1 MKTNLTTDMTTAFP
15 YNHAKRRYSNTAPRV
30 TIAYAYY
37 RLSQEEA
44 NEGQSSSI
52 LNQEKIVRDYCARN
66 GIALLDSFVD
76 DGWSGGN
83 FERPGFQAMMR
94 ALESGKANMVIT
106 KDLSRLG
113 RDMRESSY
121 YAEQFFP
128 EHQIHYIAIAD
139 NFDSE
144 LENVMA
150 PFQFAMN
157 EVYLRDS
164 SRKVRDV
171 FKMKRSKGEY
181 CACAPFGYKKDP
193 KDKNHLIPDEE
204 TAPIVTSIFQ
214 RSAAGKSCITIAQ
227 ELSNEGVV
235 TPLKYRALYRDN
247 FTDAGAARAT
257 DYWNHTT
264 VKRIIKNEVYLGKTV
279 LGKTRKVS
287 LKSKKKIS
295 VPKEDWVVTEGT
307 HIPLVDQMTFDKAQF
322 NLGKGSRDYRQYDH
336 VRKSIFGGIAI
347 CSLCGYSLCSSGTVY
362 KGEREKYWFLSCNHK
377 SKRFENPCQ
386 GVNIKYSDL
395 LELVRQDL
403 NSLINLTDAE
413 IDALVNSVLE
423 EMNDVS
429 AEKARESKIEKSQA
443 RLKVI
448 SRTIE
453 KLYFDNAE
461 GKLSDSRLETMV
473 AKLEKEATT
482 LESSLEDLAA
492 PSPAAEIRSNYEKF
506 FQLAKQYSRIEV
518 LDRDILLT
526 FIDKIVVGPKI
537 LPDGYIKAP
546 RKHASYQQSVTIY
559 YKFIGSLSDH
569 APVPTFPV
577 RTDSSDEAIEISK
590 FTM

>member
-257 DYWNHTT
+257 DYWNYTT

-307 HIPLVDQMTFDKAQF
+307 HVPLVDQMTFDKAQF

-386 GVNIKYSDL
+386 GVNIRYSDL

-413 IDALVNSVLE
+413 IDALVNGVLE
-423 EMNDVS
+423 EMNGASV
-429 AEKARESKIEKSQA
+429 EKERESKIEKSQA

-482 LESSLEDLAA
+482 LEASLEDLTA

-526 FIDKIVVGPKI
+526 FIDRIVVGPKI

-546 RKHASYQQSVTIY
+546 RKHASYQQSVTIH

-577 RTDSSDEAIEISK
+577 RTDVSDEAIEI
-590 FTM
+590 

>member
-94 ALESGKANMVIT
+94 ALEFGKANMVIT

-257 DYWNHTT
+257 DYWNYTT

-336 VRKSIFGGIAI
+336 VRKSILGGIAI

-413 IDALVNSVLE
+413 IGALVNGVLE
-423 EMNDVS
+423 EMNDAS
-429 AEKARESKIEKSQA
+429 AEKERESKIEKSQA

-482 LESSLEDLAA
+482 LEASLEDLTA
-492 PSPAAEIRSNYEKF
+492 PSPAAEVRSNYEKF
-506 FQLAKQYSRIEV
+506 FQLAKQYSNIEV

-526 FIDKIVVGPKI
+526 FIDRIVVGPKI

-577 RTDSSDEAIEISK
+577 RADTSDEAIEI
-590 FTM
+590 

>member
-257 DYWNHTT
+257 DYWNYTT

-279 LGKTRKVS
+279 LGKTRKAS

-322 NLGKGSRDYRQYDH
+322 NLGRGSRDYRQYDH

-413 IDALVNSVLE
+413 IDALVNGVLE

-429 AEKARESKIEKSQA
+429 AEKERESKIEKSQA

-482 LESSLEDLAA
+482 LEASLEDLTA

-526 FIDKIVVGPKI
+526 FIDRIVVGPKI

-559 YKFIGSLSDH
+559 YKFIGNLSDH

-577 RTDSSDEAIEISK
+577 RTDSSDEAIEI
-590 FTM
+590 

>member
-1 MKTNLTTDMTTAFP
+1 MTTAFP

-94 ALESGKANMVIT
+94 ALEFGKANMVIT

-193 KDKNHLIPDEE
+193 KNKNHLIPDEE

-257 DYWNHTT
+257 DYWNYTT

-287 LKSKKKIS
+287 LKSKRKIS
-295 VPKEDWVVTEGT
+295 VPTEDWVVTEDT

-336 VRKSIFGGIAI
+336 VRKSILGGIAI

-413 IDALVNSVLE
+413 IDALVNGVLE
-423 EMNDVS
+423 EMNDAS
-429 AEKARESKIEKSQA
+429 AEKERESKIEKSQA

-461 GKLSDSRLETMV
+461 GKLSDSRLETMG

-482 LESSLEDLAA
+482 LEASLEDLTA
-492 PSPAAEIRSNYEKF
+492 PSPAAEVRSNYEKF
-506 FQLAKQYSRIEV
+506 FQLAKQYSNIEV

-526 FIDKIVVGPKI
+526 FIDRIVVGPKI

-577 RTDSSDEAIEISK
+577 RADTSDETIEI
-590 FTM
+590 

>member
-227 ELSNEGVV
+227 ELSNEGAV

-257 DYWNHTT
+257 DYWNYTT
-264 VKRIIKNEVYLGKTV
+264 VKRIIKNEVYLGKTI

-295 VPKEDWVVTEGT
+295 VPKEDWVVTEDT

-322 NLGKGSRDYRQYDH
+322 NLGRGSRDYRQYDH

-413 IDALVNSVLE
+413 IDALVNGVLE

-429 AEKARESKIEKSQA
+429 AEKERESKIEKSQA

-482 LESSLEDLAA
+482 LEASLEDLTA

-506 FQLAKQYSRIEV
+506 FQLAKQYSNIEV

-526 FIDKIVVGPKI
+526 FIDRIVVGPKI
-537 LPDGYIKAP
+537 LPDGYVKAP

-559 YKFIGSLSDH
+559 YKFIGNLSDH

-577 RTDSSDEAIEISK
+577 RTDSSDEAIEI
-590 FTM
+590 

>member
-1 MKTNLTTDMTTAFP
+1 MTTAFP

-94 ALESGKANMVIT
+94 ALEFGKANMVIT

-257 DYWNHTT
+257 DYWNYTT

-295 VPKEDWVVTEGT
+295 VPKEDWVVTEDT

-413 IDALVNSVLE
+413 IDALVNGVLE
-423 EMNDVS
+423 EMNDAS
-429 AEKARESKIEKSQA
+429 AEKERESKIEKSQA

-453 KLYFDNAE
+453 KLYFDNAG

-482 LESSLEDLAA
+482 LEASLEDLTA
-492 PSPAAEIRSNYEKF
+492 PSPAAEVRSNYEKF
-506 FQLAKQYSRIEV
+506 FQLAKQYSNIEV

-526 FIDKIVVGPKI
+526 FIDRIVVGPKI

-577 RTDSSDEAIEISK
+577 
-590 FTM
+590 

>member
-1 MKTNLTTDMTTAFP
+1 MKANLTTDMTTAFP

-94 ALESGKANMVIT
+94 ALEFGKANMVIT

-257 DYWNHTT
+257 DYWNYTT

-336 VRKSIFGGIAI
+336 VRKSILGGIAI

-413 IDALVNSVLE
+413 IDALANGVLE
-423 EMNDVS
+423 EMNDAS
-429 AEKARESKIEKSQA
+429 AEKERGSKIEKSQA

-453 KLYFDNAE
+453 KLYFDNAG

-482 LESSLEDLAA
+482 LEASLEDLTA
-492 PSPAAEIRSNYEKF
+492 PSPAAEVRSNYEKF
-506 FQLAKQYSRIEV
+506 FQLAKQYSNIEV

-526 FIDKIVVGPKI
+526 FIDRIVVGPKI

-577 RTDSSDEAIEISK
+577 RADTSDEAIEI
-590 FTM
+590 

>member
-94 ALESGKANMVIT
+94 ALEFGKANMVIT

-257 DYWNHTT
+257 DYWNYTT

-322 NLGKGSRDYRQYDH
+322 NLGKGRRDYRQYDH
-336 VRKSIFGGIAI
+336 VRKSILGGIAI

-413 IDALVNSVLE
+413 IDALVNGVLE
-423 EMNDVS
+423 EMNDAS
-429 AEKARESKIEKSQA
+429 AEKERESKIEKSQA

-453 KLYFDNAE
+453 KLYFDNAG

-482 LESSLEDLAA
+482 LEASLEDLTA
-492 PSPAAEIRSNYEKF
+492 PSPAAEVRSNYEKF
-506 FQLAKQYSRIEV
+506 FQLAKQYSNIEV

-526 FIDKIVVGPKI
+526 FIDRIVVGPKI

-577 RTDSSDEAIEISK
+577 RADTSDEAIEI
-590 FTM
+590 

>member
-1 MKTNLTTDMTTAFP
+1 MTTAFP
-15 YNHAKRRYSNTAPRV
+15 SNHAKRRYSNTAPRV

-94 ALESGKANMVIT
+94 ALEFGKANMVIT

-257 DYWNHTT
+257 DYWNYTT

-413 IDALVNSVLE
+413 IDALVNGVLE

-429 AEKARESKIEKSQA
+429 AEKERGSKIEKSQA

-453 KLYFDNAE
+453 KLYFDNAG

-482 LESSLEDLAA
+482 LEASLEDLTA
-492 PSPAAEIRSNYEKF
+492 PSPAAEVRSNYEKF
-506 FQLAKQYSRIEV
+506 FQLAKQYSNIEV

-526 FIDKIVVGPKI
+526 FIDRIVVGPKI

-546 RKHASYQQSVTIY
+546 RKHASHQQSVTIY

-577 RTDSSDEAIEISK
+577 RADTSDEAIEI
-590 FTM
+590 

>member
-94 ALESGKANMVIT
+94 ALEFGKANMVIT

-257 DYWNHTT
+257 DYWNYTT

-322 NLGKGSRDYRQYDH
+322 NLGKGRRDYRQYDH
-336 VRKSIFGGIAI
+336 VRKSILGGIAI

-413 IDALVNSVLE
+413 IDALVNGVLE
-423 EMNDVS
+423 EMNDAS
-429 AEKARESKIEKSQA
+429 AEKERGSKIEKSQA

-453 KLYFDNAE
+453 KLYFDNAG

-482 LESSLEDLAA
+482 LEASLEDLTA
-492 PSPAAEIRSNYEKF
+492 PSPAAEVRSNYEKF
-506 FQLAKQYSRIEV
+506 FQLAKQYSNIEV

-526 FIDKIVVGPKI
+526 FIDRIVVGPKI

-577 RTDSSDEAIEISK
+577 RADTSDEAIEI
-590 FTM
+590 

>member
-227 ELSNEGVV
+227 ELSNEGAV

-257 DYWNHTT
+257 DYWNYTT
-264 VKRIIKNEVYLGKTV
+264 VKRIIKNEVYLGKTI

-295 VPKEDWVVTEGT
+295 VPKEDWVVTEDT

-322 NLGKGSRDYRQYDH
+322 NLGRGSRDYRQYDH

-413 IDALVNSVLE
+413 IDALVNGVLE

-429 AEKARESKIEKSQA
+429 AEKERESKIEKSQA

-482 LESSLEDLAA
+482 LEASLEDLTA

-506 FQLAKQYSRIEV
+506 FQLAKQYSNIEV

-526 FIDKIVVGPKI
+526 FIDRIVVGPKI

-559 YKFIGSLSDH
+559 YKFIGNLSDH

-577 RTDSSDEAIEISK
+577 RTDSSDEAIEI
-590 FTM
+590 

>member
-257 DYWNHTT
+257 DYWNYTT

-336 VRKSIFGGIAI
+336 VRKSIFGGIAT

-413 IDALVNSVLE
+413 IDALVNGVLE

-429 AEKARESKIEKSQA
+429 AEKERESRIEKSQA

-482 LESSLEDLAA
+482 LEASLEDLTA

-506 FQLAKQYSRIEV
+506 FQLAKQYSNIEV

-526 FIDKIVVGPKI
+526 FIDRIVVGPKI

-569 APVPTFPV
+569 VPVPTFPV
-577 RTDSSDEAIEISK
+577 RTDSSDEAIKI
-590 FTM
+590 

>member
-227 ELSNEGVV
+227 ELSNEGAV

-257 DYWNHTT
+257 DYWNYTT
-264 VKRIIKNEVYLGKTV
+264 VKRIIKNEVYLGKTI

-295 VPKEDWVVTEGT
+295 VPKEDWVVTEDT

-322 NLGKGSRDYRQYDH
+322 NLGRGSRDYRQYDH

-413 IDALVNSVLE
+413 IDALVNGVLE
-423 EMNDVS
+423 EMNDAS
-429 AEKARESKIEKSQA
+429 AEKERESKIEKSQA

-482 LESSLEDLAA
+482 LEASLEDLTA

-506 FQLAKQYSRIEV
+506 FQLAKQYSNIEV

-526 FIDKIVVGPKI
+526 FIDRIVVGPKI
-537 LPDGYIKAP
+537 LPDGYVKAP

-559 YKFIGSLSDH
+559 YKFIGNLSDH

-577 RTDSSDEAIEISK
+577 RTDSSDEAIEI
-590 FTM
+590 

>member
-193 KDKNHLIPDEE
+193 KDNNHLIPDEE

-257 DYWNHTT
+257 DYWNYTT

-307 HIPLVDQMTFDKAQF
+307 HVPLVDQMTFDKAQF

-386 GVNIKYSDL
+386 GVNIRYSDL

-413 IDALVNSVLE
+413 IDALVNGVLE
-423 EMNDVS
+423 EVNGASV
-429 AEKARESKIEKSQA
+429 EKERESKIEKSQA

-461 GKLSDSRLETMV
+461 GKLSDSRLEIMV

-482 LESSLEDLAA
+482 LEASLENLTA

-526 FIDKIVVGPKI
+526 FIDRIVVGPKI

-569 APVPTFPV
+569 AAVPTFPV
-577 RTDSSDEAIEISK
+577 RTDSSDETIEI
-590 FTM
+590 

>member
-1 MKTNLTTDMTTAFP
+1 MKANLTTDMTTAFP

-94 ALESGKANMVIT
+94 ALEFGKANMVIT

-257 DYWNHTT
+257 DYWNYTT

-322 NLGKGSRDYRQYDH
+322 NLGKGRRDYRQYDH
-336 VRKSIFGGIAI
+336 VRKSILGGIAI

-413 IDALVNSVLE
+413 IDALVNGVLE
-423 EMNDVS
+423 EMNDAS
-429 AEKARESKIEKSQA
+429 AEKERESKIEKSQA

-453 KLYFDNAE
+453 KLYFDNAG

-482 LESSLEDLAA
+482 LEASLEDLTA
-492 PSPAAEIRSNYEKF
+492 PSPAAEVRSNYEKF
-506 FQLAKQYSRIEV
+506 FQLAKQYSNIEV

-526 FIDKIVVGPKI
+526 FIDRIVVGPKI

-577 RTDSSDEAIEISK
+577 RADTSDEAIEI
-590 FTM
+590 

>member
-1 MKTNLTTDMTTAFP
+1 MTTAFP

-94 ALESGKANMVIT
+94 ALEFGKANMVIT

-257 DYWNHTT
+257 DYWNYTT

-322 NLGKGSRDYRQYDH
+322 NLGKGSRDYRQYGH

-413 IDALVNSVLE
+413 IDALVNGVLG
-423 EMNDVS
+423 EMNDAS
-429 AEKARESKIEKSQA
+429 AEKERESKIEKSQA

-482 LESSLEDLAA
+482 LEASLEDLTA

-506 FQLAKQYSRIEV
+506 FQLAKQYSNIEV

-526 FIDKIVVGPKI
+526 FIDRIVVGPKI

-546 RKHASYQQSVTIY
+546 RKHASHQQSVTIY

-577 RTDSSDEAIEISK
+577 RADTSDEAIEI
-590 FTM
+590 